1 MLLTSSTGP
10 NGVLTECQ
18 LKYGENRINLFFYLF
33 YHKINKKNKL
43 LYILML
49 KQHPNQQLEYYLVI
63 LNDITLIL

>member
-18 LKYGENRINLFFYLF
+18 LKYGENRIN
-33 YHKINKKNKL
+33 L